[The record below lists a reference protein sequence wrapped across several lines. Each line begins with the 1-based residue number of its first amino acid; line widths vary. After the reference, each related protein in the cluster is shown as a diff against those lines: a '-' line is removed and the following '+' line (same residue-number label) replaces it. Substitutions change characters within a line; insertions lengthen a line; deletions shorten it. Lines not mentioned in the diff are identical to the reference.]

1 MILTRPKYFIA
12 DMAKTT
18 QQFVFMGTSSRK
30 NFHLNWTELR
40 KILQF
45 AFFFCTSS
53 HDGQR

>member
-1 MILTRPKYFIA
+1 MILTPPKYFIA